1 MEYTGYKYLFKY
13 LEDGGFAVYTPG
25 QKQGECIAPYV
36 VLKDA
41 GVLPFGN
48 FSTTQ
53 NLYDIMCYVPA
64 NHFTDLEPFLESV
77 EKCLNELYPRYK
89 SLHTRTTSFYDEDA
103 KAYMASTQYVNYR
116 KYYNN

>member
-1 MEYTGYKYLFKY
+1 MTYIGYKFLFKY
-13 LEDGGFAVYTPG
+13 LEDGGFDVYTPG
-25 QKQGECIAPYV
+25 QKQGECTASYI

-41 GVLPFGN
+41 GVLPFVN

-53 NLYDIMCYVPA
+53 NLYDILCYVPVD
-64 NHFTDLEPFLESV
+64 HFTDLEPLLDSV
-77 EKCLNELYPRYK
+77 EAYLNKLYPRFK
-89 SLHTRTTSFYDEDA
+89 SLHTRTTSYYDEDA